1 MQHTDL
7 FDSRDLRCKTPY
19 GAVPSGT
26 TVQLTL
32 RPYRTSAFS
41 RAILTARFES
51 RPRDE
56 VVHIFLPW
64 TGLDGDRDLFSGALP
79 TEDYVGLVWYSFRLE
94 SLLIISLTASCMTW
108 GFTGLAVWDEI
119 GRAHV

>member
-7 FDSRDLRCKTPY
+7 FDSRDLRCKAPY

-94 SLLIISLTASCMTW
+94 SLHGEVVELGPYQLT
-108 GFTGLAVWDEI
+108 V
-119 GRAHV
+119 